1 MLKPSERLSGSHI
14 VVGAMGAIVGTM
26 LLYACAPT
34 TSPAA
39 PTGERIISVSATMGF
54 LAVTKQAAGGALS
67 VCLYESNM
75 RPGDTYQ
82 PRGCQTLPPQ

>member
-39 PTGERIISVSATMGF
+39 PTGERIISVSATM
-54 LAVTKQAAGGALS
+54 
-67 VCLYESNM
+67 
-75 RPGDTYQ
+75 
-82 PRGCQTLPPQ
+82 